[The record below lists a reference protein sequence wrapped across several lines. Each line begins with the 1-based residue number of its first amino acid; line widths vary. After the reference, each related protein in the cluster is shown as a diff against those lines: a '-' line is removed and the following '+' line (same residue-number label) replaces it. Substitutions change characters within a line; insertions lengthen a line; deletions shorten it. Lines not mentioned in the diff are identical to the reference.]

1 MTEKRP
7 MQPKI
12 KITGV
17 SRLADIEWVNIA
29 KPDFA
34 GFIFAKS
41 HNRVTLE
48 QAEFLRRRLD
58 PDIKV
63 VGIFSNTSFWLITE
77 LLESGI
83 IDVAHL
89 HENIP
94 MDEILQLRRMTDKPL
109 IKTIFLHTIEDI
121 EEAQHYPVD
130 YLMYDCPANENDPS
144 RSLQLLAEYGPQK
157 RKFFISD
164 HLCQQNFQRTIQQLH
179 PYGVNLEDFL
189 ERKGQK
195 DLDKIH
201 KLIHLIREI

>member
-34 GFIFAKS
+34 GFIFSKS

-94 MDEILQLRRMTDKPL
+94 VDEILQLRRMTDKPL
-109 IKTIFLHTIEDI
+109 IKTILFHTKKDIED
-121 EEAQHYPVD
+121 AQHYPVD
-130 YLMYDCPANENDPS
+130 YLMYDCPANEKNPS
-144 RSLQLLAEYGPQK
+144 RYLQLLAEYGPQE

-164 HLCQQNFQRTIQQLH
+164 HLCQHDFQGIIQQLH
-179 PYGVNLEDFL
+179 PFGINLEDFL
-189 ERKGQK
+189 EKKGQK
-195 DLDKIH
+195 DPEKIYNS
-201 KLIHLIREI
+201 IRLIRES